1 MADTANNPLFVTT
14 LRALRVGQ
22 TAIVT
27 AVRHSIP
34 AMRQRY
40 LARGIV
46 PGAHVLLLHSG
57 DPVVV
62 AMEESRWAIDGDDAE
77 HIEVAPLGAGSHLS
91 WWRQLM
97 RLGRTLRRS

>member
-1 MADTANNPLFVTT
+1 MAAAVNKAFVVTT

-22 TAIVT
+22 TAIIT

-34 AMRQRY
+34 AMRQQY

-62 AMEESRWAIDGDDAE
+62 AMEEGRWAIDGDDAE
-77 HIEVAPLGAGSHLS
+77 HIEVAPVGAGRRPN
-91 WWRQLM
+91 WWQQLA